1 MLSPNLQDLS
11 GLFLS
16 VGRGCNDEQTVK
28 HVYGNTMRTLVIG
41 ASDTVKMKQQWMS
54 RNAHQL
60 MEVDALI
67 HN

>member
-28 HVYGNTMRTLVIG
+28 QVYGNTMRTLVIG
-41 ASDTVKMKQQWMS
+41 ASYTVIIKQ
-54 RNAHQL
+54 
-60 MEVDALI
+60 
-67 HN
+67 

>member
-41 ASDTVKMKQQWMS
+41 ASDTVKM
-54 RNAHQL
+54 
-60 MEVDALI
+60 I
-67 HN
+67 HNSGWGEMINN